1 MEAGDDCS
9 GLPEHPTRV
18 TPGDAAFVLH
28 VLLAR
33 HSMVGLEGT
42 RRVQGHTAPSHRGP
56 GKPRLSLSLL
66 IPSLHLPE
74 LKGSPRNANQGC
86 IKGELTEPLE
96 TQEQATRQERCLNHA
111 AELACGTPLPPQ
123 PVPDAAAGT
132 SKTANADTSRS
143 PWPRSHIHRSSILQ
157 HLLWFLPPC
166 FANPSLKIWLG
177 TRDQWSPCHAPRSWL
192 QERLKARVW

>member
-1 MEAGDDCS
+1 MEAGDNCS

-33 HSMVGLEGT
+33 HCMAGLEGT
-42 RRVQGHTAPSHRGP
+42 RRVRGHTAPSHRGP

-74 LKGSPRNANQGC
+74 LRGSHRHASQGC
-86 IKGELTEPLE
+86 IEGELTELLGN
-96 TQEQATRQERCLNHA
+96 QEQAPRQERYLDRCRVGLQDTPSTAGQYQMQQLAPAKLN
-111 AELACGTPLPPQ
+111 T
-123 PVPDAAAGT
+123 
-132 SKTANADTSRS
+132 DTNRS
-143 PWPRSHIHRSSILQ
+143 PWPRSHIHRNSILQ
-157 HLLWFLPPC
+157 HLLWLLPPY

-177 TRDQWSPCHAPRSWL
+177 TRDRWSPCHAPRS
-192 QERLKARVW
+192 